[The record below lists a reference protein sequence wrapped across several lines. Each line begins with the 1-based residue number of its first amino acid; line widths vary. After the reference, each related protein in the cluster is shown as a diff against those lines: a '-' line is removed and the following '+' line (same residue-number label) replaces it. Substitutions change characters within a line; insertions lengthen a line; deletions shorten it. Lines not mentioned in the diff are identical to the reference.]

1 MSVHLDPAKRHDF
14 VYLFDV
20 KDGNPNGDPDAG
32 NLPRVDPETMHGLVT
47 DVALKR
53 KIRDYVDLT
62 RGAEPRFKI
71 FVQSKVALNALI
83 TRAYVEKG
91 IPLARVPLE
100 EEVADIVQAHS
111 QALPQGL
118 SLVSNDDGVDL
129 VYDGSLGKSEKEIK
143 KAIEEVR
150 ETSEEL
156 AAALQP
162 LAKKLATGAKERKKG
177 EGVDAARGWLI
188 DNFYDIRMFGAVL
201 SVGLN
206 AGQVRGPVQM
216 TFGRSVDP
224 VTPLDL
230 SITRV
235 AITRE
240 EDKER
245 KDTEMGRKPVVPYG
259 LYRAHGFYSPFL
271 GRQTG
276 ATAEDLEVLWEA
288 LIRMFEFDRSASR
301 GEMACRG
308 LYIFSHDSDKGN
320 VPAHKLFEKVRTDG
334 GVDAPRSFAD
344 YRDRVRV
351 DLPDGVTLGAENGS
365 RRVRFSEGVTL
376 TVLAEG

>member
-1 MSVHLDPAKRHDF
+1 MSINLDPVKRHDF

-53 KIRDYVDLT
+53 KVRDYVDLT
-62 RGAEPRFKI
+62 RGSEPRFKI
-71 FVQSKVALNALI
+71 FVQSKVALNSLI
-83 TRAYVEKG
+83 TRAYVETG
-91 IPLARVPLE
+91 TPLARIALGSD
-100 EEVADIVQAHS
+100 VAETVQTYA

-118 SLVSNDDGVDL
+118 SLVTNGNGTEL
-129 VYDGSLGKSEKEIK
+129 VYDGSLGKSEKEIR
-143 KAIEEVR
+143 KAIGEIR
-150 ETSEEL
+150 EISEEL
-156 AAALQP
+156 ASALEP
-162 LAKKLATGAKERKKG
+162 LAKDLAAGTKERKKG
-177 EGVDAARGWLI
+177 EGVEAAREWLMG
-188 DNFYDIRMFGAVL
+188 NFYDIRMFGAVL
-201 SVGLN
+201 STGLN

-224 VTPLDL
+224 ITPLDL

-235 AITRE
+235 AITQE
-240 EDKER
+240 EAKER

-276 ATAEDLEVLWEA
+276 ATGEDLEVLWEA
-288 LIRMFEFDRSASR
+288 LTHMFEFDRSASR

-308 LYIFSHDSDKGN
+308 LYVFTHDSDKGN
-320 VPAHKLFEKVRTDG
+320 APAHKLFEKVRIEG
-334 GVDAPRSFAD
+334 GAQAQRSFAD
-344 YRDRVRV
+344 YRVAV
-351 DLPDGVTLGAENGS
+351 EGDLPAGI
-365 RRVRFSEGVTL
+365 TL